1 MGIPR
6 CLETGWRGVDAA
18 VAAHGGKE
26 GVGGRGVPGLS
37 PLEIAAEQL
46 ELVLRGDVAGPA
58 AAAPAEIPR
67 LSTVSKGLVLDGV
80 HEFLGDAGPP
90 LGLLARLAGRI
101 VAARRAI
108 VGCVGRSGGG
118 TATAD
123 TVTWVGRRAWPD
135 LPALARLGHASG
147 VDLPG
152 VSLFV
157 DPPDAAAGWWVAER
171 AIASGAACCVV
182 IDAAGATLTM
192 TRRLHLAAIEHGV
205 TVLLARDIDEVSRP
219 SAAMTRW
226 AVRRLAPGSRAHPL
240 HSDEIA
246 QPPRA
251 RWELD
256 LLRCKGRQRFVPS
269 GDPTAVLRAHGD
281 ALASWTLEWDHVY
294 GPVDL
299 SAELADRSRRAA
311 VATPQRRRGAAD
323 SGRSPIR
330 TTTARR

>member
-1 MGIPR
+1 
-6 CLETGWRGVDAA
+6 LASADA
-18 VAAHGGKE
+18 E
-26 GVGGRGVPGLS
+26 VGR
-37 PLEIAAEQL
+37 
-46 ELVLRGDVAGPA
+46 
-58 AAAPAEIPR
+58 
-67 LSTVSKGLVLDGV
+67 GLVLDGV
-80 HEFLGDAGPP
+80 HEFLGEAGPP

-101 VAARRAI
+101 VAAKRA
-108 VGCVGRSGGG
+108 VVGGG
-118 TATAD
+118 GGGAATAD

-135 LPALARLGHASG
+135 LPALARLGHASC

-157 DPPDAAAGWWVAER
+157 DPPDAAAGWWAAER

-182 IDAAGATLTM
+182 VDAAGATLTM
-192 TRRLHLAAIEHGV
+192 TRRLHLTAIKHGV
-205 TVLLARDIDEVSRP
+205 TVLLARDLDEASRP

-226 AVRRLAPGSRAHPL
+226 GVRRLAPGSRAHPL

-256 LLRCKGRQRFVPS
+256 LLRCKGRQRFEPS
-269 GDPTAVLRAHGD
+269 GDPAAVLRAHGD

-299 SAELADRSRRAA
+299 PAELADRSGRAA
-311 VATPQRRRGAAD
+311 VASPSPRCAATD
-323 SGRSPIR
+323 SGRTPCW
-330 TTTARR
+330 TAPPRC

>member
-1 MGIPR
+1 M
-6 CLETGWRGVDAA
+6 DAA
-18 VAAHGGKE
+18 VVAHGGK
-26 GVGGRGVPGLS
+26 GCVGGRGVPGLS
-37 PLEIAAEQL
+37 PLEIAAERL
-46 ELVLRGDVAGPA
+46 EVVLRGDAAGLSVAADADGTLFSA
-58 AAAPAEIPR
+58 
-67 LSTVSKGLVLDGV
+67 VSKGLVLDGV

-101 VAARRAI
+101 VAARRAM
-108 VGCVGRSGGG
+108 VGSAGSGGG
-118 TATAD
+118 GAAAAD

-135 LPALARLGHASG
+135 LPALARLGHASC
-147 VDLPG
+147 VDLPA

-157 DPPDAAAGWWVAER
+157 DPPDMAAGWWAAER
-171 AIASGAACCVV
+171 AITSGAACCVV
-182 IDAAGATLTM
+182 LDAAGATLTM

-205 TVLLARDIDEVSRP
+205 TVLLARDLDEASRP

-226 AVRRLAPGSRAHPL
+226 SVRRLAPGSRAHPL
-240 HSDEIA
+240 NSDEIA

-269 GDPTAVLRAHGD
+269 GDPAAVLRAHGD

-299 SAELADRSRRAA
+299 SSELADGPRREAMAA
-311 VATPQRRRGAAD
+311 PHEPGCATD
-323 SGRSPIR
+323 SGRKPLR
-330 TTTARR
+330 TTTTRC